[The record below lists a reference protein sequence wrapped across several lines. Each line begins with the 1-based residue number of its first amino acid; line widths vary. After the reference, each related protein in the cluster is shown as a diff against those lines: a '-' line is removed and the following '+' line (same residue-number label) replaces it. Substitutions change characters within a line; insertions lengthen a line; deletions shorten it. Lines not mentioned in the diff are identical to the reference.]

1 MLNILPLSILQ
12 AWGLWRD
19 FDGVHGDTQHDETV
33 FEVNESGRALAN
45 NWEHI

>member
-19 FDGVHGDTQHDETV
+19 FDGVHAGSSEDESVADVVVVMGNT
-33 FEVNESGRALAN
+33 
-45 NWEHI
+45 

>member
-19 FDGVHGDTQHDETV
+19 FDGVHAESCADESV
-33 FEVNESGRALAN
+33 AESVVVMGN
-45 NWEHI
+45 T

>member
-19 FDGVHGDTQHDETV
+19 FDGVHAEGSDDDTV
-33 FEVNESGRALAN
+33 AEVVMVMENR
-45 NWEHI
+45 